1 MNSLNP
7 RSRLA
12 RWCEGVLEAGWLA
25 ALTLA
30 PLFFNVFSS
39 RVFEPDKASLV
50 RSIALVMLLAWA
62 VKVADGGP
70 PWLPAYRQ
78 AGDSAEEEP
87 GAEPPSTS
95 PWWRRFV
102 STPFLLSVALL
113 VAAYLISTMFSV
125 ARFVSWWGSYQR
137 LQGTYTFLSYVTIAL
152 LAAAHLRRP
161 EQIRRLQHVVIL
173 TSLPIAIYAVLQHRG
188 LDPLPW
194 GGDTRT
200 RVTANAGNAIFLGA
214 HLILAFFFTVKAIY
228 SSFSYLLRPGGKEA
242 ARGHDLPAALEGGA
256 YLFVLVVQSVAILWT
271 QSRGPWLGLFA
282 GFYLFVLL
290 TFSALRP
297 RNYQKLASAWV
308 GLGVLGVAALL
319 ALNTLPALEPLR
331 ELPYVGRLAQLLDPE
346 SVTGQVR
353 FYIWEGASQLVA
365 PHEPLVAPDGE
376 ADAMNPLRPLVGYGP
391 ETMWVGFNRFYPP
404 GLAHVEQRNASPDRA
419 HNETW
424 DSLVITGLLGFL
436 AYISL
441 FIGIFYWALRWLGLL
456 VNRRDGWLFAGQLAL
471 WSLVFIVAGFVLGDG
486 YRLLGVTLPA
496 GLVFGLV
503 VYITV
508 AAFLHPGYRPDP
520 QDMPR
525 QLLLVALLATLVA
538 HFIEIHF
545 GIAIVATRTYFWVY
559 TALLLAVG
567 MRWAHAGPYAGGDLP
582 EGAAAVMESRPQA
595 ATGGKKRPRGGRPA
609 AAAQPSA
616 AARLPL
622 LPLTVMS
629 DLLLF
634 MTLVFIYTTNSQR
647 GESILGPLFAGVGTE
662 VVNGQ
667 VQTNVAV
674 LLLMVFTWLVAAT
687 AGLVAEALRRPQ
699 PPPLGWWLRGY
710 GLHALV
716 VWGGWLLYGAVQG
729 WRLIPRPD
737 TTLDQQLEMVTG
749 HFAVFTWLVALW
761 MTAAGAVY
769 AWRWLVERKLPAANR
784 ALVSGAAALVLA
796 AAVFTTISRTNIA
809 LVRADIIYKQG
820 QQYDGRGEWV
830 NSADLYRRAL
840 HTRTTEDYYMLHL
853 GRSLL
858 ELAKRAPAEG
868 DALFTTPPSFAEVL
882 ALQPA
887 TVQAMTRDDLLLAA
901 EAVLKEAQRV
911 NPLNTDHTAN
921 LARLY
926 RSWSDLM
933 TDSAEKRQEMIDR
946 SIAEYD
952 LAVMLSPNA
961 AHLWNEKGNSHLAKG
976 DRAQA
981 EAAYR
986 HSLSLDD
993 RFEQTYLLLADLL
1006 ENEGRAEESV
1016 AILEQG
1022 LEKLPPSAQL
1032 YTYLGVSLART
1043 GELTRAVEANLQVLE
1058 LSPNNLG
1065 AMRNLAIIY
1074 RDLGQ
1079 PAEAARWAEQAA
1091 AATQDAALV
1100 QQMRTLAAD
1109 SYIADGKADLAA
1121 VQYEAL
1127 LSANAADTAALRGL
1141 AAARVAQG
1149 DTAAAVE
1156 LLQQLITLEP
1166 GNYQNLLALAEA
1178 LQQAGRVEEA
1188 RSYAEQALQ
1197 LAPEE
1202 ERPAITTLL
1211 GTLQPES

>member
-1 MNSLNP
+1 MSTQ
-7 RSRLA
+7 SRLT

-50 RSIALVMLLAWA
+50 RSIALVMLLAWV
-62 VKVADGGP
+62 VKAADGGP
-70 PWLPAYRQ
+70 LWLPAYRRTADGADGE
-78 AGDSAEEEP
+78 AGDA
-87 GAEPPSTS
+87 APPPRS
-95 PWWRRFV
+95 WRRRFV
-102 STPFLLSVALL
+102 STPFLLSIALL
-113 VAAYLISTMFSV
+113 VAAYLISNLFSV

-137 LQGTYTFLSYVTIAL
+137 LQGSYTFLSYVVIAL

-173 TSLPIAIYAVLQHRG
+173 TSLPIAIYAILQHRD

-200 RVTANAGNAIFLGA
+200 RVTANAGNAIFLA
-214 HLILAFFFTVKAIY
+214 AYLILAFFFTLKAIY
-228 SSFSYLLRPGGKEA
+228 SSFSYLLRPGGQEPA
-242 ARGHDLPAALEGGA
+242 QGQDLPAALEGGA
-256 YLFVLVVQSVAILWT
+256 YLFVLVVQSFAILWT

-297 RNYQKLASAWV
+297 RNYKRLASAWV
-308 GLGVLGVAALL
+308 GLGVLAVAALL

-353 FYIWEGASQLVA
+353 FYIWEGASRLVA
-365 PHEPLVAPDGE
+365 PHEPLVAPDGA
-376 ADAMNPLRPLVGYGP
+376 ADAVNPLRPLVGYGP

-424 DSLVITGLLGFL
+424 DSLVITGLLGFV

-456 VNRRDGWLFAGQLAL
+456 INRRDGWLFAGQLTL
-471 WSLVFIVAGFVLGDG
+471 WSLVFIGAGYILGDG

-496 GLVFGLV
+496 GLVFGLA
-503 VYITV
+503 VYVTV
-508 AAFLHPGYRPDP
+508 AAFLHPSYRPDP
-520 QDMPR
+520 QDAPR
-525 QLLLVALLATLVA
+525 QLLIVTLLATMVA

-567 MRWAHAGPYAGGDLP
+567 MRWAHVGPYAGGDLP
-582 EGAAAVMESRPQA
+582 EGAAAVESRAPA
-595 ATGGKKRPRGGRPA
+595 ATTGGKKRPRGGRPA
-609 AAAQPSA
+609 AATGQA
-616 AARLPL
+616 AAFAK

-634 MTLVFIYTTNSQR
+634 LTFVFIYTTNSQR
-647 GESILGPLFAGVGTE
+647 RESLLGPLFSGVTTE
-662 VVNGQ
+662 VVSGQ
-667 VQTNVAV
+667 IETNVAV
-674 LLLMVFTWLVAAT
+674 LLLMLFTWLVAAT

-710 GLHALV
+710 ALHALA
-716 VWGGWLLYGAVQG
+716 VWGGWLLYGLVQG
-729 WRLIPRPD
+729 RRLIPRPD
-737 TTLDQQLEMVTG
+737 TTLDQQLEMMTG

-761 MTAAGAVY
+761 MFGAGIAY
-769 AWRWLVERKLPAANR
+769 AWRWLAERKLPAAGR

-796 AAVFTTISRTNIA
+796 VAVFATISRTNIA

-820 QQYDGRGEWV
+820 QQYDNRGEWV
-830 NSADLYRRAL
+830 NSIDLYRRAL
-840 HTRTTEDYYMLHL
+840 LTRTTEDYYMLHL
-853 GRSLL
+853 GRTLL

-868 DALFTTPPSFAEVL
+868 DALFTTPPTFREVL
-882 ALQPA
+882 ALQPP

-933 TDSAEKRQEMIDR
+933 TDNPEMRQEMIDR
-946 SIAEYD
+946 SIAQYD

-976 DRAQA
+976 DRPQA

-993 RFEQTYLLLADLL
+993 RFEQTYLLLADFL
-1006 ENEGRAEESV
+1006 ENENRAEESV
-1016 AILEQG
+1016 ALLEQA
-1022 LEKLPPSAQL
+1022 LEKLPPSTRI
-1032 YTYLGVSLART
+1032 YTYLGVALART
-1043 GELTRAVEANLQVLE
+1043 GELTRAVEANLDVLE
-1058 LSPNNLG
+1058 LTPADLG

-1074 RDLGQ
+1074 RDMGQ

-1091 AATQDAALV
+1091 ASTQDAAMV

-1109 SYIADGKADLAA
+1109 SYAA
-1121 VQYEAL
+1121 VGQIDQAAAQYESL
-1127 LSANAADTAALRGL
+1127 LAANAADTAALRGL
-1141 AAARVAQG
+1141 AGVRAAQG
-1149 DTAAAVE
+1149 DGAAAAE
-1156 LLQQLITLEP
+1156 LLQQLVALEP
-1166 GNYQNLLALAEA
+1166 DNYQDLWALAQA
-1178 LQQAGRVEEA
+1178 LQQTGRTEEA
-1188 RSYAEQALQ
+1188 RAYAEQALA

-1202 ERPAITTLL
+1202 QRPAITALL
-1211 GTLQPES
+1211 ETLQPEG